1 MADDLL
7 ITVNVKSNAEL
18 AYRGLRKLEGSIVN
32 AVKDAD
38 ALRRNYA
45 LLDRAFNKGHISAV
59 QYSQGVNQLDK
70 SIEAVINS
78 TSRASVE
85 TRKYAASN
93 AAATGAVTNAA
104 AAAQRYANAQ
114 RMAGKSTNQFGM
126 YSQQVGYQVGDFLV
140 QIQGGTDALLAF
152 GQQGTQLAG
161 LLPGLAGA
169 IIGIGLSLGTAL
181 LKASLTAKG
190 LRIDFSALGK
200 DILASLE
207 PISPIVDAITAAL
220 KAVGSA
226 ASSFATALLNNL
238 DRVVS
243 TLSVVVAFFGVK
255 MVGALIAAATAAG
268 FLRAALIRT
277 GIGALVVGAGE
288 LVYQFTR
295 LVKGAGGFGNAM
307 SLLYDVAVETFDGIG
322 NYMGVLP
329 LYLQKA
335 DEKMRLLW
343 NKLLKYLAQEFAEF
357 AKNVFDPL
365 NELSLKAGG
374 DILFDTMKLNAWASS
389 FDAAVVKSENSLKSL
404 DGKIAETKD
413 NAFNGLDTA
422 LSRLMNAFA
431 AADGE
436 TKNLDF
442 SDYLVPDEG
451 KDKDKKKDKESQLAA
466 LREEQRQRAI
476 LLKLFGQERILKEE
490 IFGVTNRLGEEAKAL
505 SATQIEALAKVNVAL
520 QEQEALYEEQINKM
534 QGIADTIS
542 SSMENAFMSMVD
554 GTKSAKDAFRSMAA
568 DIIKELYRVLVVQQL
583 VGSFDRQAGTG
594 SGIVG
599 MIGKALLNAD
609 GNAFSSGRQ
618 IQAYANGG
626 VIGGPTYFPMA
637 GNKTGL
643 MGEAGPEAIMPLK
656 RGKDGKLGVSVDG
669 SSGTVNVV
677 NNINV
682 SGGSDP
688 AAIRAEVA
696 KLMPQITSATK
707 SAVIDARRRG
717 GQMRAAFQ

>member
-1 MADDLL
+1 MSDL
-7 ITVNVKSNAEL
+7 IEIGINVKSNAEM
-18 AYRGLRKLEGSIVN
+18 AYRGLRQLEGSIVN

-38 ALRRNYA
+38 TLRKNYS
-45 LLDRAFNKGHISAV
+45 LLDRAFNKGYISAT
-59 QYSQGVNQLDK
+59 QYSKGINQTDRA
-70 SIEAVINS
+70 IEAVISS
-78 TSRASVE
+78 TSRASIE

-93 AAATGAVTNAA
+93 ISATGAVSNAA
-104 AAAQRYANAQ
+104 VAAERLANAQ

-169 IIGIGLSLGTAL
+169 IVGIGLSLGTAL

-190 LRIDFSALGK
+190 LRIDFAALGK

-207 PISPIVDAITAAL
+207 PISPIVDSLANAL
-220 KAVGSA
+220 KVVGSV
-226 ASSFATALLNNL
+226 ASGFAKALLNNM
-238 DRVVS
+238 DRVVA

-255 MVGALIAAATAAG
+255 LVGGLMAAALAAG
-268 FLRAALIRT
+268 VLRAALIRT
-277 GIGALVVGAGE
+277 GIGALIVGAGE

-307 SLLYDVAVETFDGIG
+307 ALLYDVAVETFNGIG

-335 DEKMRLLW
+335 DEKMRLMW
-343 NKLLKYLAQEFAEF
+343 NKLLKYLAQQFAEF

-374 DILFDTMKLNAWASS
+374 DILFDTMSLNSWASS
-389 FDAAVVKSENSLKSL
+389 FDAAVVRSEKTLGRL
-404 DGKIAETKD
+404 DASIAATKD
-413 NAFNGLDTA
+413 NAFNGLDGA
-422 LSRLMNAFA
+422 LSKLMAAFA

-436 TKNLDF
+436 TKSLDF
-442 SDYLVPDEG
+442 SDYLVADEG
-451 KDKDKKKDKESQLAA
+451 KDKDKKKKESQLAQ
-466 LREEQRQRAI
+466 LLEEQKQRAI

-490 IFGVTNRLGEEAKAL
+490 IFEVTNQLGDEAKTL

-520 QEQEALYEEQINKM
+520 KEQETLYEQQVNKL
-534 QGIADTIS
+534 QGISDTVK
-542 SSMENAFMSMVD
+542 SSMETAFMSMVD
-554 GTKSAKDAFRSMAA
+554 GTATVKDAFRSMAR
-568 DIIKELYRVLVVQQL
+568 DIIAELYRVLVVQQL
-583 VGSFDRQAGTG
+583 VGSFDATARTGTG
-594 SGIVG
+594 ISGFL
-599 MIGKALLNAD
+599 GKLFMNAD
-609 GNAFSSGRQ
+609 GNAFSAGRQ

-626 VIGGPTYFPMA
+626 VVGGPTYFPMA
-637 GNKTGL
+637 GGKTGL

-669 SSGTVNVV
+669 NSGSVVV
-677 NNINV
+677 NNTINV
-682 SGGSDP
+682 TGGSDP
-688 AAIRAEVA
+688 AAIRMEVA
-696 KLMPQITSATK
+696 KLMPQITNATK

-717 GQMRAAFQ
+717 GQMKAAFQ